1 MNIRLWKTSR
11 EKFSGGSMPSSQGSF
26 LSWRHLVC
34 ISLIVIF
41 PISLSAQEAS
51 GALLRSNA
59 IGVTVN
65 KSSAPG
71 SIALFR
77 NDLIETQ
84 NGAATRIESAGSTT
98 DINAGSMV
106 QFEGDELVLDHGSV
120 SVNTSRGLRVRVGC
134 LTVTPVNAADWTHYD
149 VLDRDGKVTVSA
161 TKSDVYLDAHSN
173 NLQQAKKS
181 TQSDRSVVRETEQK
195 SRDENCGAADPKK
208 GAGSGGTPGPW
219 LNNPWVVG
227 GAGVAI
233 VAGACIALCRSED
246 PISPSN
252 PSGK

>member
-1 MNIRLWKTSR
+1 MRFSAIQGQHWMNIRLWKTSR
-11 EKFSGGSMPSSQGSF
+11 EKFSGGSMPSSQGSP

-134 LTVTPVNAADWTHYD
+134 LTVTPVNDALWTRYD
-149 VLDRDGKVTVSA
+149 VADMNSKVTVSA
-161 TKSDVYLDAHSN
+161 LKSDAYIDEHSKRQRELDV
-173 NLQQAKKS
+173 K
-181 TQSDRSVVRETEQK
+181 QSRNSGRSMVREAERKTREEK
-195 SRDENCGAADPKK
+195 CGGGYLNPSDSPAGK
-208 GAGSGGTPGPW
+208 GALLNSPW
-219 LNNPWVVG
+219 
-227 GAGVAI
+227 AI
-233 VAGACIALCRSED
+233 A
-246 PISPSN
+246 
-252 PSGK
+252 